1 MKKFGRF
8 LFFLLLA
15 GGAALGTWWYLKS
28 KDDAGDFEDFDDEE
42 DDELDA
48 FLKEESEAA
57 GKDREYVPLNLAE
70 EAKETVTEDVS
81 ETAEKAAT
89 GAGKIIGD
97 AKKAAAEGANVVK
110 EAAEDAVSEF
120 KFESLNN

>member
-8 LFFLLLA
+8 LFFVLLA
-15 GGAALGTWWYLKS
+15 GAAAFGTWWYLKS
-28 KDDAGDFEDFDDEE
+28 KDDAEDFEDFDDEE

-48 FLKEESEAA
+48 FLREESEAA

-70 EAKETVTEDVS
+70 EAKETITEAASDAAGKAS
-81 ETAEKAAT
+81 E
-89 GAGKIIGD
+89 GASKIIGE
-97 AKKAAAEGANVVK
+97 AKKEAEAASGVVK

-120 KFESLNN
+120 KFENLKD